1 MNRGQ
6 GHRSAK
12 QLRQLEYA
20 RQMKGVRA
28 RARKARGGTGKI
40 ALRNAARRLR
50 AKFGYTGTTRR
61 RTRGTTRRT
70 GNTKARAR
78 RVRARAR

>member
-28 RARKARGGTGKI
+28 RARKARGGKGLVG
-40 ALRNAARRLR
+40 LRNAAQRLR
-50 AKFGYTGTTRR
+50 AQFGYNVPATR
-61 RTRGTTRRT
+61 RTRGTTRRA
-70 GNTKARAR
+70 GRTKARRTFAGR
-78 RVRARAR
+78 RR